1 MPPWHGMESA
11 ERFWL
16 APHSHP
22 QYTGSDVCQSYPQTQ
37 REDIFVLLAD
47 KVALITGSVRGTG
60 AGIAQVFARH
70 GARVIVNQVRDEGHP
85 QQVMQTLQD
94 QGGKAIF
101 VRADITDAAQVANLV
116 QQAEAAFGKI
126 DILVNNY
133 AAPVPRTGFAES
145 TWDAWREQLDYTVKA
160 AFVCCQAVLPGMQ
173 ERRWGRL
180 ISINTIG
187 IHQPAL
193 NYHGYTAAKTAMLG
207 FTRNLA
213 VEVGPYNITVNIV
226 SPGLTLTEEVRARL
240 LPEARERH
248 EQRIPLRR
256 VGTVEDT
263 ANVALFL
270 ASDLGSYVTGIY
282 IPVCGGQ
289 VME

>member
-1 MPPWHGMESA
+1 M
-11 ERFWL
+11 
-16 APHSHP
+16 
-22 QYTGSDVCQSYPQTQ
+22 
-37 REDIFVLLAD
+37 LLEG

-60 AGIAQVFARH
+60 AGIARVFARA
-70 GARVIVNQVRDEGHP
+70 GARVVLNQVHDEGNP
-85 QQVMQTLQD
+85 QHVLDELQQQGSQTM
-94 QGGKAIF
+94 F
-101 VRADITDAAQVANLV
+101 VKADIGDAAQVQAIV
-116 QQAEAAFGKI
+116 QQAERTFGQV

-133 AAPVPRTGFAES
+133 AAPLPRTSFSAS
-145 TWDAWREQLDYTVKA
+145 TWDAWQEQIDYTVKA
-160 AFVCCQAVLPGMQ
+160 AFFCCQAVLPGMQ
-173 ERRWGRL
+173 ARRWGRI

-193 NYHGYTAAKTAMLG
+193 TYHGYTAAKTAMLG

-213 VEVGPYNITVNIV
+213 VEVGQYNITVNIV

-240 LPEARERH
+240 SPEDQERRA
-248 EQRIPLRR
+248 QQIPLRR
-256 VGTVEDT
+256 LGTVEDT

-270 ASDLGSYVTGIY
+270 ASELGSFVTGLY